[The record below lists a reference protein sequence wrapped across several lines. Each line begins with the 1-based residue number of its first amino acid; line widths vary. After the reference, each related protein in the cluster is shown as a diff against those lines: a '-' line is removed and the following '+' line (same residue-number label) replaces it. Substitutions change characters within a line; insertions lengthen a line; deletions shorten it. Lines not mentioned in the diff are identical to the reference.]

1 MTVEEFNAKN
11 QEESAKTAN
20 LFVEGLG
27 IDEEIA
33 NILVSN
39 GFSSIEEVAYVPKE
53 ELMAINEFDEQI
65 VDALRERA
73 NDALLT
79 LALTSDSGDESKM
92 SDSLDSLEGMTAA
105 LAKKLNKKGIFTV
118 EDLAE
123 QSIDDLEDVPGLSQE
138 KAGALIMKAREPWF
152 SGDDDK

>member
-1 MTVEEFNAKN
+1 M
-11 QEESAKTAN
+11 
-20 LFVEGLG
+20 
-27 IDEEIA
+27 
-33 NILVSN
+33 
-39 GFSSIEEVAYVPKE
+39 AYVPKE